1 MPEWMSLPLAVF
13 GYTLLSAG
21 FVLMKKGI
29 GWIGFKGPKD
39 RIFRTN
45 LFVWI
50 VGFIVMNLAVIPNTM
65 ALKHLAPHIVSS
77 TAGWGVIVMVAL
89 SFLLLRERLFRSDGL
104 YTILI
109 VGSIVL
115 LNLFETPRGEERFD
129 LPLLAASSA
138 LPFILVLPAFLKRA
152 SKRMRTVFL
161 AGFSGI
167 ATGMIVISLKVL
179 VILFGFRVSAYFA
192 SPVLYLYLLFS
203 LGAFVS
209 LQWAYKLGSMMRV
222 GPVQYSAS
230 IIYPVLCSVVV
241 FGDGIH
247 PLQLAA
253 VAVLVSAVVGIL
265 KKH

>member
-1 MPEWMSLPLAVF
+1 MSVPLAVF
-13 GYTLLSAG
+13 GYTLLSIG

-89 SFLLLRERLFRSDGL
+89 SSLLLRERLFRSDGL

-115 LNLFETPRGEERFD
+115 LNLFETPQGEETFN
-129 LPLLAASSA
+129 LPLLAGSAA
-138 LPFILVLPAFLKRA
+138 LPFVLVLPAFFKRA
-152 SKRMRTVFL
+152 SKRIRTVFL

-179 VILFGFRVSAYFA
+179 VILFGFQVSAYFA

-209 LQWAYKLGSMMRV
+209 LQAAYKLGSMMRV

-230 IIYPVLCSVVV
+230 IIYPVLCSLVV
-241 FGDGIH
+241 FGDSIH

-253 VAVLVSAVVGIL
+253 VVGLVFAVIGIL
-265 KKH
+265 QKH